1 MYRWFLSLRYLR
13 ARRTNWIGAAGITVA
28 VAALILILSIMSGF
42 LQESRNHLRGN
53 LGDLIVMP
61 NHDSP
66 LGDGTLPRTDEAQ
79 LLEIVRSNQH
89 VSGASL
95 QLTWYGMLV
104 PNGVRSRA
112 SRNAILRHPTFGDLS
127 LIHLVGIDVPD
138 EYEASDLR
146 ENMQPS
152 EDAGIFP
159 VIPVADLQRPFD
171 APPSYQPDGAPK
183 AGIVLGAQLAA
194 SWRLGPGDEVE
205 LFSMGVDP
213 DTGSVQGQGCNR
225 TFVVTGTFRSGE
237 NAMDL
242 ERVYVDRRV
251 LADTLGRATAWSQI
265 LIKLHDYD
273 ADKAEAVA
281 SLRSSLAKGGFVHPV
296 SGSYSSD
303 LYRSEVRTWEDFR
316 GSLLGAIENE
326 KTLMAIMLSL
336 VMVVAGFTV
345 FAILSMMVS
354 EKRRDIGI
362 LTALGAHPHGV
373 MSLFLMIGCWQAFL
387 GSSVGAV
394 LGVLGAVYIDAI
406 ETGLSDFF
414 GIQIFD
420 RSIYMFDHIPSV
432 IEVTGVALIVLGAI
446 TCTLIFA
453 AFPAWRAARL
463 NPIDALR
470 FE

>member
-42 LQESRNHLRGN
+42 LQESRDHLRGN

-61 NHDSP
+61 NQDYP
-66 LGDGTLPRTDEAQ
+66 LSDGLLPKTDEAS
-79 LLEIVRSNQH
+79 LMEIVRANPH
-89 VSGASL
+89 VRGASM
-95 QLTWYGMLV
+95 QMAWYGMLV
-104 PNGVRSRA
+104 PDSK
-112 SRNAILRHPTFGDLS
+112 SSLLKHPVFGDLS

-138 EYEASDLR
+138 EYGASDLR
-146 ENMQPS
+146 ENMKPT
-152 EDAGIFP
+152 EDSSSFQ
-159 VIPVADLQRPFD
+159 VIPVTDPQHPFE
-171 APPSYQPDGAPK
+171 PPPFYRPDGAPK
-183 AGIVLGAQLAA
+183 SGIILGAQLAA
-194 SWRLGPGDEVE
+194 AWNLHPGDEVE
-205 LFSMGVDP
+205 LFSLGVDP
-213 DTGSVQGQGCNR
+213 ITRSIEGQGCNR

-237 NAMDL
+237 NDMDM
-242 ERVYVDRRV
+242 ERVYVDRRA
-251 LADTLGRATAWSQI
+251 LADMLGRTTAWSQI
-265 LIKLHDYD
+265 LIKLHDYE
-273 ADKAEAVA
+273 ADKVAAV
-281 SLRSSLAKGGFVHPV
+281 STLRSSLAEGRFVHPP
-296 SGSYSSD
+296 SGNDESD
-303 LYRSEVRTWEDFR
+303 YFRTEVRTWEDLR
-316 GSLLGAIENE
+316 GNLLGAIENE
-326 KTLMAIMLSL
+326 KSLMGIMLSL

-362 LTALGAHPHGV
+362 LTALGAHPSGV

-387 GSSVGAV
+387 GASLGAL
-394 LGVLGAVYIDAI
+394 LGVLGAVHIDAI
-406 ETGLSDFF
+406 ETSLSNTF

-420 RSIYMFDHIPSV
+420 RSIYLFDHIPSV
-432 IEVTGVALIVLGAI
+432 VEVTGVALIVLGAV

>member
-61 NHDSP
+61 RQDYP
-66 LGDGTLPRTDEAQ
+66 LSEGMLPRTDEAS
-79 LLEIVRSNQH
+79 LMEIVRANPH

-95 QLTWYGMLV
+95 QMAWYGMLV
-104 PNGVRSRA
+104 PDSKNS
-112 SRNAILRHPTFGDLS
+112 LLQHPVFGDLS

-138 EYEASDLR
+138 EYGASDLQ

-152 EDAGIFP
+152 EDTGSFR
-159 VIPVADLQRPFD
+159 VTPVADLQRPFD
-171 APPSYQPDGAPK
+171 PPPFYHPDGAPK

-194 SWRLGPGDEVE
+194 AWNLHPGDEVE
-205 LFSMGVDP
+205 LFSLGVDP
-213 DTGSVQGQGCNR
+213 ITRSVEGQGCNR

-237 NAMDL
+237 NDMDM
-242 ERVYVDRRV
+242 ERVYVDRRA
-251 LADTLGRATAWSQI
+251 LADMLGRTTAWSQI
-265 LIKLHDYD
+265 LVKLNNYE
-273 ADKAEAVA
+273 ADKVAAVT
-281 SLRSSLAKGGFVHPV
+281 SLRSSLAEGGFVHRP
-296 SGSYSSD
+296 SGDDASD
-303 LYRSEVRTWEDFR
+303 YFRTEVRTWEDLR
-316 GSLLGAIENE
+316 GNLLGAIKNE
-326 KTLMAIMLSL
+326 KSLMGIMLSL

-362 LTALGAHPHGV
+362 LTALGAHPSGV
-373 MSLFLMIGCWQAFL
+373 MILFLMIGCWQAFL
-387 GSSVGAV
+387 GASMGTL
-394 LGVLGAVYIDAI
+394 LGVLGALNIDAI
-406 ETGLSDFF
+406 ETSLSKFF

-420 RSIYMFDHIPSV
+420 RSIYLFDHIPSV
-432 IEVTGVALIVLGAI
+432 IEVTGVALIVLGAV

-463 NPIDALR
+463 DPIDALR